1 MANNFWSSVKKL
13 IKQQNMTQR
22 GLSASI
28 GLSERT
34 IEQWILRDCIPA
46 ADIAVKIADKLNVSV
61 ESLLQ
66 AKRPNRKS
74 SLKNGRKNKPNS
86 SKHGI
91 FFRSFSNNF
100 NFLKYDFIL
109 HKIT

>member
-34 IEQWILRDCIPA
+34 IEQWILRDSMPT

-61 ESLLQ
+61 EFLVTGKKTKPEIILEKWQEDQ
-66 AKRPNRKS
+66 AK
-74 SLKNGRKNKPNS
+74 
-86 SKHGI
+86 
-91 FFRSFSNNF
+91 
-100 NFLKYDFIL
+100 FIKEWNL
-109 HKIT
+109 F

>member
-34 IEQWILRDCIPA
+34 IEQWILRDSMPT

-61 ESLLQ
+61 EFLVTGKKTKPETILEEWKKEQ
-66 AKRPNRKS
+66 AE
-74 SLKNGRKNKPNS
+74 
-86 SKHGI
+86 
-91 FFRSFSNNF
+91 FFKVWN
-100 NFLKYDFIL
+100 LW
-109 HKIT
+109 

>member
-1 MANNFWSSVKKL
+1 MANNFLSAVKKL

-22 GLSASI
+22 GLSAAI

-61 ESLLQ
+61 EFLVTGEKTKPEIILEKWQEEQ
-66 AKRPNRKS
+66 AK
-74 SLKNGRKNKPNS
+74 
-86 SKHGI
+86 
-91 FFRSFSNNF
+91 
-100 NFLKYDFIL
+100 FIKAWNL
-109 HKIT
+109 F